1 MARITVIGGTGYAGT
16 HIVREAVARGHQ
28 VRSVSRSVPA
38 EQVDGAE
45 YTEGSVLDDATIAA
59 ALDGTDVVVA
69 SVSPRGDMAG
79 QVRPAYARLAAA
91 AQERG
96 VRLAVVGGASSLH
109 VAEGGPRLL
118 DTPEF
123 PDAFKDEAR
132 EFADILDDLRA
143 APAALDWFYLSPAS
157 TFGAYAP
164 GEDTGSYRVGG
175 DVLLTDDAGDS
186 EISGGDFARA
196 VVDEIEEP
204 AHRRTRFTV
213 AH

>member
-1 MARITVIGGTGYAGT
+1 MVRITVVGGTGYAGA
-16 HIVREAVARGHQ
+16 HIAREAAARGHQ
-28 VRSVSRSVPA
+28 VRSVSRSLPA
-38 EQVDGAE
+38 EQIPGVEHAQ
-45 YTEGSVLDDATIAA
+45 GSVLDDDTITA
-59 ALDGTDVVVA
+59 ALDGAEVVVA
-69 SVSPRGDMAG
+69 AVSPREDMAG

-96 VRLAVVGGASSLH
+96 VRLAVVGGASSLQ
-109 VAEGGPRLL
+109 VTEGGPRLL

-123 PDAFKDEAR
+123 PDAFRDEAS
-132 EFADILDDLRA
+132 EFADILDDLRG
-143 APAALDWFYLSPAS
+143 APAGLDWFYLSPAA

-175 DVLLTDDAGDS
+175 DVLLTDGAGGS
-186 EISGGDFARA
+186 EISGPDLARA
-196 VVDEIEEP
+196 MLDEIETP

>member
-16 HIVREAVARGHQ
+16 HIVREAAARGHE
-28 VRSVSRSVPA
+28 VRSLSRSAPA
-38 EQVDGAE
+38 ERVDGAE
-45 YTEGSVLDDATIAA
+45 YTEGSVLDDDAIAA

-96 VRLAVVGGASSLH
+96 VRLAVVGGASSLQ

-123 PDAFKDEAR
+123 PDAFKDEAA
-132 EFADILDDLRA
+132 EFAAILDDLRGA
-143 APAALDWFYLSPAS
+143 SPELDWFYLSPAA

-175 DVLLTDDAGDS
+175 DVLLTDDAGES
-186 EISGGDFARA
+186 AISGPDFARA
-196 VVDEIEEP
+196 LVDEIETP

>member
-16 HIVREAVARGHQ
+16 HIVREAAARGHQ

-38 EQVDGAE
+38 EKIDGVE
-45 YTEGSVLDDATIAA
+45 YAEGSVLDDAAVAA
-59 ALDGTDVVVA
+59 ALDGADVVVA
-69 SVSPRGDMAG
+69 TVSPRGDMAG

-91 AQERG
+91 AQVRG
-96 VRLAVVGGASSLH
+96 VRLAVVGGAASLK

-123 PDAFKDEAR
+123 PDMFKPEAS

-143 APAALDWFYLSPAS
+143 APDGLDWFYLSPAG
-157 TFGAYAP
+157 TFGSYAP
-164 GEDTGSYRVGG
+164 GEDRGSYRVGG
-175 DVLLTDDAGDS
+175 DVLLTDDAGES
-186 EISGGDFARA
+186 AISGPDFARA
-196 VVDEIEEP
+196 IVDEIDSP

>member
-16 HIVREAVARGHQ
+16 HIVREAATRGHQ
-28 VRSVSRSVPA
+28 VRSLSRSVPT
-38 EQVDGAE
+38 EPIDGVA
-45 YTEGSVLDDATIAA
+45 YTEGSVLDDAAVA
-59 ALDGTDVVVA
+59 VALDGADVVA
-69 SVSPRGDMAG
+69 AAVSPRGDMAG

-91 AQERG
+91 AQQRG
-96 VRLAVVGGASSLH
+96 VRLAVVGGAASLQ

-123 PDAFKDEAR
+123 PDAFKDEAS
-132 EFADILDDLRA
+132 EFAGILDELRA
-143 APAALDWFYLSPAS
+143 APGELDWFYLSPAG

-175 DVLLTDDAGDS
+175 DVLVTDDAGRS
-186 EISGGDFARA
+186 EISGPDFARA